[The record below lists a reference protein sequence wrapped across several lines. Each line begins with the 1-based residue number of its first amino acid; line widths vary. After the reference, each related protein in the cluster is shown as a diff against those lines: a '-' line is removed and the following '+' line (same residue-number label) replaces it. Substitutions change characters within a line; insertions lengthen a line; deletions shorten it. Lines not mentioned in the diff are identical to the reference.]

1 MTELKSLIDIIE
13 NESIILIPA
22 MQRDY
27 VQGRMCGD
35 KEKNVINN
43 FISYLKE
50 ALLNKTQCELD
61 FIYGVKKDNKYN
73 KYIIL
78 DGQQRITT
86 LFLLYWYLA
95 QKSNKMEKFREKFT
109 LKENDILKSKLQ
121 YEVRASSLDF
131 CNTIVNKDLFNDFNN
146 DKDISDIIK
155 NKNWFMYLWYYD
167 PTINA
172 MLNTMNVINN
182 QFKDFNDIEG
192 IFDNLIENED
202 KLISFQFLDLED
214 KRMSLSDD
222 VYIKMNSTGIPLTA
236 FENFKAKLEQ
246 YLNKE
251 NIGAQLQYK
260 IDDKCFNL
268 REYFSRKIDTK
279 WSDFFLSYCKNNK
292 NKFNENKFDEKV
304 MNFFHN
310 IFYNEYYE
318 KIYLKENKE
327 KKESKEDYFNN
338 KEEQVLYFEDYYC
351 SKVINEESI
360 KELIVFLDCLVK
372 MKECFDKYN
381 KYKRYDIS
389 KNLDKIL
396 NNNATF
402 MDRINF
408 AALYKYIIKYSDK
421 ILDDNTIDNF
431 NEFIRIIVNYTENTN
446 DSKDNYIRDI
456 KAIDEFIRNS
466 DNILDFVKN
475 TDIKCFDVY
484 QREEEK
490 IKASL
495 ITENEELWKNR
506 IIEMEDNEFCKYQIK
521 FLLDMSVNDSKEY
534 DDKLFD
540 KYRKIAEYI
549 FNSKSG
555 NECINKDIEDR
566 LFERALLTYKEEC
579 YLFLEWENNFYN
591 KSKVYWKEM
600 LKKDDFIP
608 ILKYIFDEIYKY
620 YNGDNLDNIKD
631 SLSQIIDNSEVKDW
645 RKLLINDYYEDL
657 NYFKRILHKND
668 KLYLTPKLTM
678 GSYHVEFFS
687 FLLYL
692 FLQKKN
698 LNSNIKIN
706 EYVWQ
711 TGSKED
717 PYLPISV
724 DDKTIKVYGEK
735 LSSKNRYKMEV
746 YKKNNLNNLICTKHF
761 KKDIDIYNV
770 FYSNNINNLC

>member
-1 MTELKSLIDIIE
+1 MTKLKSLIDIIKD
-13 NESIILIPA
+13 ESIILIPA

-27 VQGRMCGD
+27 VQGRMHDD
-35 KEKNVINN
+35 KEENVIKN

-61 FIYGVKKDNKYN
+61 FIYGVKKDN

-155 NKNWFMYLWYYD
+155 NKNWFMYLWYYA

-268 REYFSRKIDTK
+268 REYFSRKIDTE
-279 WSDFFLSYCKNNK
+279 WSDFFLSYCKNDK

>member
-61 FIYGVKKDNKYN
+61 FIYGVKKDN

-146 DKDISDIIK
+146 DKDISDIVK

-192 IFDNLIENED
+192 IFDNLIENKD

-214 KRMSLSDD
+214 KSMSLSDD
-222 VYIKMNSTGIPLTA
+222 IYIKMNSTGIPLTA

-246 YLNKE
+246 YLNNLNKE
-251 NIGAQLQYK
+251 NIGEQLQYK
-260 IDDKCFNL
+260 IDDKCFKL
-268 REYFSRKIDTK
+268 HEYFSRKIDTD
-279 WSDFFLSYCKNNK
+279 WSDFFLSYCKDDK
-292 NKFNENKFDEKV
+292 NQFDEKLFDEKV

-318 KIYLKENKE
+318 RIYLKEN
-327 KKESKEDYFNN
+327 KEDYFNN

-360 KELIVFLDCLVK
+360 KGVTIFLDCLVK
-372 MKECFDKYN
+372 MKECFNKYN
-381 KYKRYDIS
+381 KYGRYDIS
-389 KNLDKIL
+389 QNLDNIL
-396 NNNATF
+396 SNNATF

-408 AALYKYIIKYSDK
+408 AALYRYIIKYSDK
-421 ILDDNTIDNF
+421 ILDDNTIIYNF
-431 NEFIRIIVNYTENTN
+431 NEFIRVIVNYTENT
-446 DSKDNYIRDI
+446 DSTKDNYIRDI

-466 DNILDFVKN
+466 ENILDFIKN

-534 DDKLFD
+534 DTKLFD

-555 NECINKDIEDR
+555 NECINKDIEKR
-566 LFERALLTYKEEC
+566 LFERALLTYGKKEEC
-579 YLFLEWENNFYN
+579 YFFLEWENNFYN
-591 KSKVYWKEM
+591 KSRGYWKGM
-600 LKKDDFIP
+600 LKNKHFIP
-608 ILKYIFDEIYKY
+608 ILKYVFDEIYKY
-620 YNGDNLDNIKD
+620 CNVDNISSNDIKN
-631 SLSQIIDNSEVKDW
+631 SLLMIIKNSEVKDW
-645 RKLLINDYYEDL
+645 RELLINDYYKLD
-657 NYFKRILHKND
+657 NFRRILYKYDKD
-668 KLYLTPKLTM
+668 KLYIITRSKM
-678 GSYHVEFFS
+678 SSYHVEFFS
-687 FLLYL
+687 FLLWL
-692 FLQKKN
+692 FLKEQ
-698 LNSNIKIN
+698 KIN
-706 EYVWQ
+706 NNIQITNYVWQ
-711 TGSKED
+711 CSYAE
-717 PYLPISV
+717 PYLPISI
-724 DDKTIKVYGEK
+724 DDKTIKIYGEQ
-735 LSSKNRYKMEV
+735 LSSENRYKVEV
-746 YKKNNLNNLICTKHF
+746 YEKENNTIPMDTKCF
-761 KKDIDIYNV
+761 KINTDVLEYLQNYN
-770 FYSNNINNLC
+770 F

>member
-1 MTELKSLIDIIE
+1 MTELKSLIDIIK
-13 NESIILIPA
+13 NESILIPA

-35 KEKNVINN
+35 KEENVIKN

-50 ALLNKTQCELD
+50 ALLNKRQCELD
-61 FIYGVKKDNKYN
+61 FIYGVKKDN

-131 CNTIVNKDLFNDFNN
+131 CNTIVNEELYNDFNN

-182 QFKDFNDIEG
+182 QFKDFNDNDIKG
-192 IFDNLIENED
+192 IFDNLIEN
-202 KLISFQFLDLED
+202 KLISFQFLNLED
-214 KRMSLSDD
+214 KNMSLSDD
-222 VYIKMNSTGIPLTA
+222 IYIKMNSTGIPLTA

-251 NIGAQLQYK
+251 NIGVQLQYK

-268 REYFSRKIDTK
+268 REYFSRKIDTD
-279 WSDFFLSYCKNNK
+279 WSDFFLSYCKDDK
-292 NKFNENKFDEKV
+292 NQFDEKQFDEKV

-327 KKESKEDYFNN
+327 KKEDYFYD

-360 KELIVFLDCLVK
+360 KEITVFLDCLVK
-372 MKECFDKYN
+372 MKDFFDKYN
-381 KYKRYDIS
+381 KYVRYDIS

-421 ILDDNTIDNF
+421 ILDDNTICNF
-431 NEFIRIIVNYTENTN
+431 NEFIRVIVNYTENT
-446 DSKDNYIRDI
+446 DSTKDNYIRDI

-490 IKASL
+490 IKSSL

-506 IIEMEDNEFCKYQIK
+506 IIEMENNEFCQYQIK
-521 FLLDMSVNDSKEY
+521 FLLDMSVKSVNNIIEY
-534 DDKLFD
+534 DTELFD
-540 KYRKIAEYI
+540 KYKNIAEYI
-549 FNSKSG
+549 FVIYS
-555 NECINKDIEDR
+555 INNNVCTINQNIEER
-566 LFERALLTYKEEC
+566 LFERALLTYKEKE
-579 YLFLEWENNFYN
+579 YFSLEWENNFYN
-591 KSKVYWKEM
+591 KSRGYWKGM
-600 LKKDDFIP
+600 LKKDNFIP
-608 ILKYIFDEIYKY
+608 ILKYVFDEICKY
-620 YNGDNLDNIKD
+620 CNVYNISSNDIKN
-631 SLSQIIDNSEVKDW
+631 SLLMIIEKSEVKDW
-645 RKLLINDYYEDL
+645 RELLINDYYDL
-657 NYFKRILHKND
+657 DNFRRILHKYDKD
-668 KLYLTPKLTM
+668 KLYIITRSKM
-678 GSYHVEFFS
+678 SSYHVEFFS
-687 FLLYL
+687 YLLWL
-692 FLQKKN
+692 FLKEQKFN
-698 LNSNIKIN
+698 NNIQITN
-706 EYVWQ
+706 YVWQ
-711 TGSKED
+711 CSYAE
-717 PYLPISV
+717 PYLPISI
-724 DDKTIKVYGEK
+724 DDKTIKIYGEQ
-735 LSSKNRYKMEV
+735 LSSENRYKVEV
-746 YKKNNLNNLICTKHF
+746 YEKENNTIPIDTKYF
-761 KKDIDIYNV
+761 K
-770 FYSNNINNLC
+770 INTDVLEYLQKL

>member
-1 MTELKSLIDIIE
+1 MTELKSLIDIIKD
-13 NESIILIPA
+13 ESIILIPA

-27 VQGRMCGD
+27 VQGRMHDD
-35 KEKNVINN
+35 KEENVIKN

-50 ALLNKTQCELD
+50 ALLNKIQCELD
-61 FIYGVKKDNKYN
+61 FIYGVKKDN

-95 QKSNKMEKFREKFT
+95 QKSNKMKKFREKFT
-109 LKENDILKSKLQ
+109 LKENGILKSKLQ

-131 CNTIVNKDLFNDFNN
+131 CNTIVNKDLHNDFCSG
-146 DKDISDIIK
+146 KDISYIIK

-172 MLNTMNVINN
+172 MLNTMDVINS
-182 QFKDFNDIEG
+182 QFKDCKDIDSIFN
-192 IFDNLIENED
+192 NLIEK

-214 KRMSLSDD
+214 KSMSLSDD
-222 VYIKMNSTGIPLTA
+222 IYIKMNSTGIPLTA

-268 REYFSRKIDTK
+268 REYFSRKIDTD
-279 WSDFFLSYCKNNK
+279 WSDFFLSYCKDDK
-292 NKFNENKFDEKV
+292 NEFDENLFDEKV

-310 IFYNEYYE
+310 VFYNEYYE
-318 KIYLKENKE
+318 RIYSKENNKDNKKDYFYDKE
-327 KKESKEDYFNN
+327 K
-338 KEEQVLYFEDYYC
+338 QVLYFEDYYC

-431 NEFIRIIVNYTENTN
+431 NEFIRVIVNYTENTDN
-446 DSKDNYIRDI
+446 SKDNYIRDI

-506 IIEMEDNEFCKYQIK
+506 IIEMENNKFFKYQIK
-521 FLLDMSVNDSKEY
+521 FLLDMSVKSVNNSEEY
-534 DDKLFD
+534 DDELFD
-540 KYRKIAEYI
+540 KYKDIAEYI
-549 FNSKSG
+549 FVVYEIDNKVFT
-555 NECINKDIEDR
+555 INQNIEER

-591 KSKVYWKEM
+591 KSRGYWKEM

-608 ILKYIFDEIYKY
+608 ILKYVFDEIYKY

-657 NYFKRILHKND
+657 NYFKRIFHKDDD
-668 KLYLTPKLTM
+668 KLYLITKLRM
-678 GSYHVEFFS
+678 SSYHVEFFS
-687 FLLYL
+687 FLLSL

-698 LNSNIKIN
+698 LNSNIEIN

-711 TGSKED
+711 TGSDEE
-717 PYLPISV
+717 PYLHISV

-746 YKKNNLNNLICTKHF
+746 YKKNNLICTKHF

>member
-1 MTELKSLIDIIE
+1 MTKLKSLIDIIE

-61 FIYGVKKDNKYN
+61 FIYGVKKDN

-146 DKDISDIIK
+146 DKDISDIVK

-192 IFDNLIENED
+192 IFDNLIENKD

-214 KRMSLSDD
+214 KSMSLSDD
-222 VYIKMNSTGIPLTA
+222 IYIKMNSTGIPLTA

-251 NIGAQLQYK
+251 KIGAQLQYK
-260 IDDKCFNL
+260 IADKCFNL

-279 WSDFFLSYCKNNK
+279 WSDFFLSYCKDDK
-292 NKFNENKFDEKV
+292 NQFDEKLFDEKV

-318 KIYLKENKE
+318 RIYSNENNKDNE
-327 KKESKEDYFNN
+327 ENYFNN
-338 KEEQVLYFEDYYC
+338 KEKQVLYFEDYYC

-360 KELIVFLDCLVK
+360 KGVTIFLDCLVK

-381 KYKRYDIS
+381 KHERYDIS
-389 KNLDKIL
+389 KNINKIL
-396 NNNATF
+396 DNDVTF

-408 AALYKYIIKYSDK
+408 AALYRYIIKYSDK
-421 ILDDNTIDNF
+421 ILDDDNTVYNF
-431 NEFIRIIVNYTENTN
+431 NELIRVIVNYTENTDN
-446 DSKDNYIRDI
+446 SKDNYIRDI
-456 KAIDEFIRNS
+456 KAIDKFIKNS
-466 DNILDFVKN
+466 ENILDFVKN
-475 TDIKCFDVY
+475 IDIKCFDVY

-506 IIEMEDNEFCKYQIK
+506 IIEMENNEFCKYQIK

-534 DDKLFD
+534 DTKLFD

-549 FNSKSG
+549 FHSESG

-770 FYSNNINNLC
+770 FYLNNINNLC